1 MRALVLQRVVQLW
14 EGTFSRSELLLAAL
28 LMIGGTSWVYG
39 LFLDLPYDPWLN
51 IRLGIFLAFCIPFV
65 YWPACYTLVANLL
78 IASCGVTMFQ
88 IAMQTG
94 GINSLP
100 MMWLTA
106 IPVLPLFLIGLRGTA
121 YWFVITLVSIAFM
134 HYLTVSNKVS
144 GGNAHVFEHI
154 PWGYLTV
161 TALTLILMIGIR
173 LYDQIHRLQMRQ
185 LEDSNEALRQTH
197 ETLIHLQNLRDEFVA
212 SVGHE
217 LRTPM
222 NAILGFNGVLRDQL
236 AHDPQMLNTVGHI
249 HDATHQLLGLV
260 NDILDFSQLQAGKMQ
275 LNIKPCDL
283 VLVLQHACDP
293 WRKVA
298 ESKGVRLHFE
308 KPENFPR
315 EVMVDEGKFRKLADK
330 LLDNAIKFTN
340 SGAVTVR
347 LAREGDGL
355 KLMVEDT
362 GHGIAADV
370 QGQIFTRFERADLE
384 TNRKFGGTGLGLA
397 ICKGLVDLMGGHIG
411 FSSQEGQGSRFWVS
425 LSSVDVSTAS
435 PRELL
440 QSETLILQADAAFK
454 LLLVDDNKIN
464 LMVAQMQLSKAW
476 PRLNIVSCSSAAQAL
491 AALEQSA
498 FDIALVDMVMPD
510 MDGLALTRVIRRHAV
525 PEIAQLPIVG
535 FTANVESHERG
546 RCLDAG
552 MNDVL
557 TKPMDEQW
565 MVAVISRCVGTRM
578 TGAVHEIA

>member
-1 MRALVLQRVVQLW
+1 MRGLVLQRVFQLW
-14 EGTFSRSELLLAAL
+14 DGTFSRSELLLAGL
-28 LMIGGTSWVYG
+28 LMIGGTSWFYG

-51 IRLGIFLAFCIPFV
+51 IRLGIFLGLCLPFV
-65 YWPACYTLVANLL
+65 YWPACYTLVAHLL
-78 IASCGVTMFQ
+78 IASCAITMFQ

-106 IPVLPLFLIGLRGTA
+106 VPVLPLFLVGLRGTA
-121 YWFVITLVSIAFM
+121 YWFVITLVSIAVM
-134 HYLTVSNKVS
+134 HYLTAVNKVS
-144 GGNAHVFEHI
+144 GSNAHVFEHTH
-154 PWGYLTV
+154 WGLMTV
-161 TALTLILMIGIR
+161 TALTLILMTGVR
-173 LYDQIHRLQMRQ
+173 LYDQIHRVQMRQ

-283 VLVLQHACDP
+283 VWVLQHACDP
-293 WRKVA
+293 WQQVA
-298 ESKGVRLHFE
+298 EAKGVQLHFE
-308 KPENFPR
+308 RPDDFPR
-315 EVMVDEGKFRKLADK
+315 QVMVDEGKFRKLADK
-330 LLDNAIKFTN
+330 LLDNAIKFTE
-340 SGAVTVR
+340 SGSVAVH
-347 LAREGDGL
+347 LAREGNDL
-355 KLMVEDT
+355 KLMVQDT

-370 QGQIFTRFERADLE
+370 QGQIFARFERADLE

-397 ICKGLVDLMGGHIG
+397 ICKGLVELMGGQIG
-411 FSSQEGQGSRFWVS
+411 FSSQESQGSRFWVS
-425 LSSVDVSTAS
+425 LPWVDVSTAS
-435 PRELL
+435 SPAQAEP
-440 QSETLILQADAAFK
+440 ETQRVAADVAFK

-476 PRLNIVSCSSAAQAL
+476 PRMSIVSCASAAQAL
-491 AALEQSA
+491 ATLEQTA
-498 FDIALVDMVMPD
+498 FDIALVDMVMPE
-510 MDGLALTRVIRRHAV
+510 MDGLELTRVIRRHAV
-525 PEIAQLPIVG
+525 PQVAQLPIVG

-565 MVAVISRCVGTRM
+565 MVAVISRWLGPRFLGVQ
-578 TGAVHEIA
+578 HERT